1 MSKECIKRLEISPLF
16 QGINHSEVGEIL
28 GYLKPRA
35 EKYKKNDIVTFSGQ
49 SYDGIA
55 IIARGKIA
63 VTRDSVSGNRLIL
76 DMMESGDVF
85 GEKIAFSYSKES
97 PLTIIAQEDSC
108 LFFLPLDKLV
118 GDCNNTSIYRNI
130 LAANLLKI
138 YSNYTTLLSKKIDYL
153 SAKNVRE
160 KLSMYFVDIYQKTRS
175 CSFKIPMK
183 RHELA
188 DYLNVSRPA
197 LSKEMSLM
205 RSEDII
211 DFDGSTINI
220 KDIKSLERYT

>member
-1 MSKECIKRLEISPLF
+1 MSQACIRRLTTSPLF
-16 QGINHSEVGEIL
+16 YGIEFNEVGKIL
-28 GYLKPRA
+28 DYLNPRA

-49 SYDGIA
+49 PYDGIA

-63 VTRDSVSGNRLIL
+63 VTRDSFSGSRVIL
-76 DMMESGDVF
+76 DIMESGDVF

-108 LFFLPLDKLV
+108 LFFLPLDKLI
-118 GDCNNTSIYRNI
+118 GNCNNASICQNI
-130 LAANLLKI
+130 LTANLLKI
-138 YSNYTTLLSKKIDYL
+138 YSNYTMLLNKKIDYL
-153 SAKNVRE
+153 SAKNIRE
-160 KLSMYFVDIYQKTRS
+160 KLSMYLMDLYQRTGS
-175 CSFKIPMK
+175 SSFTIPMK

-205 RSEDII
+205 RDEDII
-211 DFDGSTINI
+211 DFNGSLI
-220 KDIKSLERYT
+220 KIKNIKSLERYT